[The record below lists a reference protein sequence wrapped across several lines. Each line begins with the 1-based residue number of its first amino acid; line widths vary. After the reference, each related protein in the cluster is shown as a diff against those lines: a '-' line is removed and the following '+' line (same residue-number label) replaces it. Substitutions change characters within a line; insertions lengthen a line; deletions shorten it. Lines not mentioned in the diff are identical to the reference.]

1 LRTAHSTICFIDA
14 AVHAD
19 PIANEIGILRKF
31 REKYLFTNP
40 SGGLLKLYYN
50 FSPPMVEF
58 ITENPSLK
66 PIVKAGL
73 LPAVIMSTIIVN
85 ANPA

>member
-1 LRTAHSTICFIDA
+1 M
-14 AVHAD
+14 
-19 PIANEIGILRKF
+19 RKF
-31 REKYLFTNP
+31 REKYLIAK
-40 SGGLLKLYYN
+40 SLGGLLKLYYN

-73 LPAVIMSTIIVN
+73 LPALIMSTIIVN